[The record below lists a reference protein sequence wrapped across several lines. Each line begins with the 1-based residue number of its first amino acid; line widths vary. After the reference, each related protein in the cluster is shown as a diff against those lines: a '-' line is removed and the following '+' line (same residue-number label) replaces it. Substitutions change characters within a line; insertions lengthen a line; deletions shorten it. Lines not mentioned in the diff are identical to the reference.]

1 MGFIRT
7 VDNRTNQSNYV
18 NTLGKYTLN
27 IERLRT
33 DKDGKLVSFHGGKLF
48 VEGNDEPVG
57 NISLMKSVVRGDMLH
72 LHIPYGEDTLTL
84 LTDLLESIKSFD
96 SKAVTNEEAPVDA
109 PSEEPAETPAE

>member
-1 MGFIRT
+1 MAFTRT
-7 VDNRTNQSNYV
+7 VDSRTNQSNYV

-33 DKDGKLVSFHGGKLF
+33 GKDGKLISFHGGNLF
-48 VEGNDEPVG
+48 VEGNEAPVG

-96 SKAVTNEEAPVDA
+96 AKTVANEEEPAEA
-109 PSEEPAETPAE
+109 PSEEPTETPAE

>member
-1 MGFIRT
+1 MAFTRT
-7 VDNRTNQSNYV
+7 VNSRTNQSNYV

-33 DKDGKLVSFHGGKLF
+33 GKDGKLISFYGGNLF
-48 VEGNDEPVG
+48 VEGNEAPVG
-57 NISLMKSVVRGDMLH
+57 HISLMKSVVRGDMLH

-96 SKAVTNEEAPVDA
+96 AKTVANEEVPVEA
-109 PSEEPAETPAE
+109 PSEEPAEVPAE